1 MRYEMSVAI
10 CCVSTSNHTHPMFT
24 TVVSRH
30 TKRKQ
35 RKQRKQREQSD
46 RRARAGDARINRSKP
61 GKGATSATLRGRAG
75 RGDQGFV
82 DITAAEV
89 AAVKKTCFAANVRGL
104 RGWRGGDGRG
114 HAKDPLEQLL
124 EGRLAELGVA
134 RMLGGVPD
142 FERDERA
149 HCDLI
154 VDGNRIEVKSTT
166 TRIGETSREAAQRR
180 GFTFQTHRMRGGKR
194 VLVNPLFD
202 PSHPHHARAC
212 AERVCGVVVLWR
224 EGHGVRIFKTNIW
237 NIPAGELLA
246 AGAFKE
252 MRRPD
257 LRPFKKAVYAH

>member
-1 MRYEMSVAI
+1 MS
-10 CCVSTSNHTHPMFT
+10 TFT
-24 TVVSRH
+24 TVVSRR
-30 TKRKQ
+30 TKQ
-35 RKQRKQREQSD
+35 RQRKQRERTRHAGGVQRVQGNKNKHYSAP
-46 RRARAGDARINRSKP
+46 RGVAGGSRGGGDAN
-61 GKGATSATLRGRAG
+61 
-75 RGDQGFV
+75 FV
-82 DITAAEV
+82 DISPATV

-114 HAKDPLEQLL
+114 HAQDPLKQLV
-124 EGRLAELGVA
+124 EGRLAELGVGL
-134 RMLGGVPD
+134 MLGGAVPD
-142 FERDERA
+142 FARDERA

-154 VDGNRIEVKSTT
+154 VNGNRIEVKSTT
-166 TRIGETSREAAQRR
+166 TRRGETCREAAQRR

-224 EGHGVRIFKTNIW
+224 GKSVRIFKTSIW
-237 NIPAGELLA
+237 NIPAGDLLA

-257 LRPFKKAVYAH
+257 LRPFKKAVYGN